1 MSLDTPGM
9 LGMKKKTAQEKAIAA
24 LVWLSS
30 DDALTGQF
38 LGASGLS
45 VEDMRAAIAKGDH
58 GFLSAVVEFIS
69 QDDAWVVDAAGA
81 IGLTPDEFVTL
92 RQVML
97 GRSATH
103 WT

>member
-1 MSLDTPGM
+1 
-9 LGMKKKTAQEKAIAA
+9 
-24 LVWLSS
+24 
-30 DDALTGQF
+30 
-38 LGASGLS
+38 
-45 VEDMRAAIAKGDH
+45 
-58 GFLSAVVEFIS
+58 VVECIS